1 MPEID
6 WIPLISYILIT
17 TLTPGPNNIT
27 GASMGVLHGYRKTLP
42 YVLGVAAG
50 NLVIMT
56 TSGLLSGAL
65 LVLIPQLEVAL
76 RIIGAA
82 YILWLAYEAFRATY
96 SFEVSGQPPLGFL
109 NGLILQFLNPKVLI
123 YALTLFSTFLQ
134 PVTGRIVHILLSAA
148 VLACMA
154 FIATSTWSAAGSV
167 IRSSLE
173 RPAVRKTVNLVLS
186 LLLVYTAIEISGV
199 LDMIKG

>member
-1 MPEID
+1 
-6 WIPLISYILIT
+6 
-17 TLTPGPNNIT
+17 
-27 GASMGVLHGYRKTLP
+27 MGVLHGYRKTLP

-109 NGLILQFLNPKVLI
+109 NGLILQFLNLKVLI